1 MRWEVFKNTLRF
13 SWQPTLLW
21 GAGLASMMLLFV
33 LMTPALE
40 GLDLAGLFAQLPHA
54 ILAAAGVGD
63 DITLL
68 GTAEGLIALGFF
80 GKFAI
85 IFSAFPVVMGLR
97 TTSQEEADGTLDV
110 MLSLPLQRSQI
121 IFEKFLAYSIDIV
134 VLVML
139 LLGGLFLGVA
149 LVDFDLEIAG
159 LVQVTLNLIPVLVF
173 VLAVTVF
180 VGALINR
187 RQTVVL
193 IVTGFIMASFIIQTV
208 GGMTDAVWM
217 STIESVSF
225 FTYYNVETIL
235 KNGIV
240 LTNVVGLLAFAVVL
254 VWGSQVV
261 FTRRDIGV

>member
-1 MRWEVFKNTLRF
+1 MRWEVFKNTLRY

-33 LMTPALE
+33 LLTPALE
-40 GLDLAGLFAQLPHA
+40 GLDLVGLFAQLPPA

-63 DITLL
+63 DIALL

-97 TTSQEEADGTLDV
+97 TTSAEEADGTLDV
-110 MLSLPLQRSQI
+110 VLSLPLQRSQI
-121 IFEKFLAYSIDIV
+121 IFEKFLAYSLDIV
-134 VLVML
+134 LLVVL
-139 LLGGLFLGVA
+139 LLGGLVLGVA
-149 LVDFDLEIAG
+149 LVDFDLELTG
-159 LVQVTLNLIPVLVF
+159 LALVTINLIPVLVF
-173 VLAVTVF
+173 VLAFTIF
-180 VGALINR
+180 VGALINQ
-187 RQTVVL
+187 RQTVVM

-208 GGMTDAVWM
+208 GGMSEAGWM
-217 STIESVSF
+217 EAIEATSF

-235 KNGIV
+235 KQGIV
-240 LTNVVGLLAFAVVL
+240 VAHVAGLLGLTAAL

-261 FTRRDIGV
+261 FMRRDVGA